1 MRNERTRMSPK
12 VAVSESFGKDISS
25 LLFGLFIGKR
35 YFGLRKAPVQPRHI
49 HTVGSAQMPHG
60 GVTARFTHT
69 DHGLII
75 LVKGNVGLGGQEGVR
90 QLKGRKANQP

>member
-1 MRNERTRMSPK
+1 MSPE
-12 VAVSESFGKDISS
+12 VAVGEGLRENVGG
-25 LLFGLFIGKR
+25 LLFRLFVDQR
-35 YFGLRKAPVQPRHI
+35 YFWLRKALVQPRHI

-69 DHGLII
+69 DHGLVV
-75 LVKGNVGLGGQEGVR
+75 LVKGYVGLSGQEGVP